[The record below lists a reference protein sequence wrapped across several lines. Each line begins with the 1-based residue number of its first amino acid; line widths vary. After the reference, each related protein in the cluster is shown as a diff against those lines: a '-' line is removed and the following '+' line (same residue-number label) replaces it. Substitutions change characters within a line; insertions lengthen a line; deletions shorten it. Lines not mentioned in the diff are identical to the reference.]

1 MELLSSRL
9 VKKHDDNIGQS
20 WLSLKIWLYF
30 HVFMKCFQYGCGNIS
45 SIRKRLNATL
55 ELIWQHCEKNS
66 RESTA
71 ECCMMEWDGSLV

>member
-1 MELLSSRL
+1 MDMEISLQFE
-9 VKKHDDNIGQS
+9 KK
-20 WLSLKIWLYF
+20 K
-30 HVFMKCFQYGCGNIS
+30 
-45 SIRKRLNATL
+45 LNATL

>member
-1 MELLSSRL
+1 
-9 VKKHDDNIGQS
+9 
-20 WLSLKIWLYF
+20 
-30 HVFMKCFQYGCGNIS
+30 MKCYQYGYGNIS
-45 SIRKRLNATL
+45 SIRKKMNATL